1 MICMSNKYTER
12 FQVGLTFEQMSFL
25 INKAWDLNISMS
37 KYIRSLID
45 REMEKEDF
53 YHDSTDL

>member
-1 MICMSNKYTER
+1 MSSKYTER
-12 FQVGLTFEQMSFL
+12 LQVGLTFEQMSFL
-25 INKAWDLNISMS
+25 LNKTWDLNISMS

-53 YHDSTDL
+53 TYDSTDL